1 MAILYKKGV
10 YRTYDLK
17 TVFGKASVG
26 DSLLDS
32 VGQCNS
38 ILVNMTTEY
47 NTRRLAIAIKRYFEI
62 NDKAI
67 DVLIF
72 KGGKRITIK
81 RALALNADFLR
92 MFIKLYE
99 R

>member
-1 MAILYKKGV
+1 V

-26 DSLLDS
+26 NSLLDS

-38 ILVNMTTEY
+38 ILICMTTDY
-47 NTRRLAIAIKRYFEI
+47 NTRRLALSIKRYFEV
-62 NDKAI
+62 NEKAFEVMI
-67 DVLIF
+67 L
-72 KGGKRITIK
+72 KGGKRISVK
-81 RALALNADFLR
+81 RALATNSNFLR